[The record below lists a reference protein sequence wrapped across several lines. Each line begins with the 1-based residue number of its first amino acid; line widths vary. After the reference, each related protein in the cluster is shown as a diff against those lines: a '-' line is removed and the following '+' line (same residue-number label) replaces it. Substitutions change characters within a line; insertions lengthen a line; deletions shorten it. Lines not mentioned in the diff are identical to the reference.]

1 MAVNKGY
8 LSSNKT
14 VAGDEAYTPFY
25 AVVPLIKYLRTS
37 SYKTIWCPFDEE
49 WSAYV
54 QLLREQDFTVIR
66 SSLSDGKD
74 FFKYEPNEPYDI
86 IISNPPFSKKNEV
99 LQRVDDLG
107 KPFAL
112 LLPMNSL
119 QGAKRFDVFERGIQL
134 LSFDQRIGFHN
145 PEMMELPV
153 EGNSFASAY
162 FCRDFLPKDLIVER
176 LYKYNRPLSDIKNS
190 K

>member
-1 MAVNKGY
+1 MLNKGY

-14 VAGDEAYTPFY
+14 TAGDEAYTPFY
-25 AVVPLIKYLRTS
+25 AVTPVLKYLKMRGYQTV
-37 SYKTIWCPFDEE
+37 WCPFDEE

-54 QLLREQDFTVIR
+54 RLLREHKFTVIR

-74 FFKYEPNEPYDI
+74 FFEYEPNEPYDI

-99 LQRVDDLG
+99 LRRVNDLR

-119 QGAKRFDVFERGIQL
+119 QGKARFDIFEQGIQL

-145 PEMMELPV
+145 PQMMLTPV
-153 EGNSFASAY
+153 EGNSFSSAY

-176 LYKYNRPLSDIKNS
+176 LHKYSRPLTDGGKNNE
-190 K
+190 